1 MNLLFRSRFEN
12 SNSIKSDYNSFGG
25 RIKKYQDLK
34 IENINIIDVGA
45 NRGGF
50 YDELI
55 SIFPNTKIKALLIE
69 PLPGCIDILE
79 NKFKGNKLVNICNK
93 AVSDHTE
100 SKEFFIYQFDE
111 TSSLLKIKNNIKEL
125 SDLNTSPSNVLSL
138 ITITLDEIVKS
149 FYSNN
154 ENIDILKIDV
164 QGSED
169 KVLLGASEVLRNTKF
184 IWIEVSFKALYDGT
198 CLFNDI
204 HTILSESNFIL
215 VEISDGHRSPENE
228 LLQANCLYKN
238 SSII

>member
-1 MNLLFRSRFEN
+1 MKWLFRSVLEN
-12 SNSIKSDYNSFGG
+12 RNSIKSDYNSFRG
-25 RIKKYQDLK
+25 RITKYQDVK
-34 IENINIIDVGA
+34 IENIKIVDVGA

-55 SIFPNTKIKALLIE
+55 SIFPNTKITALLIE
-69 PLPGCIDILE
+69 PLPECINILE

-93 AVSDHTE
+93 AVSDHSE
-100 SKEFFIYQFDE
+100 PKDFFIYQFDE

-125 SDLNTSPSNVLSL
+125 RDINTSPSNVLNL
-138 ITITLDEIVKS
+138 ITKTLDNIIES
-149 FYSNN
+149 FYSIN

-164 QGSED
+164 QGYED
-169 KVLLGASEVLRNTKF
+169 KVLLGATETLRKTKF

-204 HTILSESNFIL
+204 HTILSKSNFIL
-215 VEISDGHRSPENE
+215 LEISDGHRSPEKE

-238 SSII
+238 CFFT

>member
-1 MNLLFRSRFEN
+1 MNWLFRSRLEN

-34 IENINIIDVGA
+34 IENITIIDVGA

-79 NKFKGNKLVNICNK
+79 KKFNGNKLVSICNK

-100 SKEFFIYQFDE
+100 PKEFFIYQFDE

-138 ITITLDEIVKS
+138 ITSTLDDIVKS
-149 FYSNN
+149 FYSKK

-164 QGSED
+164 QGYED
-169 KVLLGASEVLRNTKF
+169 KVLLGACEVLRNTKF

-204 HTILSESNFIL
+204 HTILSGSNFIL

-238 SSII
+238 SSVI